1 MKKKLLSIVL
11 ALSMICA
18 LVPIM
23 ASAETTA
30 TSGTCG
36 ENVTWTLSDDGTLT
50 ISGTGDMEDYSYG
63 NYSPFERNQSIK
75 TVVIENGVTSIGI
88 MMFYYTTSLKS
99 VTIPDSVT
107 SIGNTAFAY
116 CWGLKGITIPDSVKS
131 IGSLAFYDCNDLTN
145 ITIPNSVIVI
155 GNSAFENC
163 DNLTNI
169 IISNSVTDIGETAF
183 RNCKKLTDIKL
194 SNSLTSIPKDM
205 FVQCY
210 ALTNV
215 TIPNSVTSIGEQAFE
230 YCNSLASI
238 IIPKGVESIGSRA
251 FTGCSSLKEINA
263 DLNNQNYSSI
273 DGILF
278 SKDNTTLVRCP
289 EGKKN
294 SYEIPDGVTNIGEQA
309 FYNCTNL
316 TSIEIPNSVTSIGEQ
331 AFHNCTGLTSMSI
344 TNGVTQI
351 GGNSFAYCENLV
363 SIGIPKS
370 VTSIG
375 AGAFNQCSSLTSVY
389 YGGTKEEWN
398 AIDIT
403 WFGNDCLKNATVH
416 YKRDIPLTTAKVTT
430 EKVGEGYTFNVEPA
444 TTYEDCYV
452 YAAMYDENG
461 LLTGFERVPLE
472 TSGSTTISVNKTDK
486 VESAKVFVLSDML
499 QPVIQAQEFNI
510 E

>member
-75 TVVIENGVTSIGI
+75 TVVIENGVTSIGN

-194 SNSLTSIPKDM
+194 SNSL
-205 FVQCY
+205 
-210 ALTNV
+210 
-215 TIPNSVTSIGEQAFE
+215 TSIGEQAFE

>member
-75 TVVIENGVTSIGI
+75 TVVIENGVTSIGN

-131 IGSLAFYDCNDLTN
+131 IGSLAFYDCND
-145 ITIPNSVIVI
+145 
-155 GNSAFENC
+155 
-163 DNLTNI
+163 LTNI

>member
-75 TVVIENGVTSIGI
+75 TVVIENGVTSIGN

-116 CWGLKGITIPDSVKS
+116 CWGLKGITIPD
-131 IGSLAFYDCNDLTN
+131 
-145 ITIPNSVIVI
+145 SVIVI

>member
-75 TVVIENGVTSIGI
+75 TVVIENGVTSIGN

-316 TSIEIPNSVTSIGEQ
+316 TSIEIPN
-331 AFHNCTGLTSMSI
+331 
-344 TNGVTQI
+344 GVTQI

>member
-1 MKKKLLSIVL
+1 
-11 ALSMICA
+11 
-18 LVPIM
+18 
-23 ASAETTA
+23 
-30 TSGTCG
+30 
-36 ENVTWTLSDDGTLT
+36 
-50 ISGTGDMEDYSYG
+50 
-63 NYSPFERNQSIK
+63 
-75 TVVIENGVTSIGI
+75 
-88 MMFYYTTSLKS
+88 
-99 VTIPDSVT
+99 
-107 SIGNTAFAY
+107 
-116 CWGLKGITIPDSVKS
+116 
-131 IGSLAFYDCNDLTN
+131 
-145 ITIPNSVIVI
+145 
-155 GNSAFENC
+155 
-163 DNLTNI
+163 
-169 IISNSVTDIGETAF
+169 
-183 RNCKKLTDIKL
+183 
-194 SNSLTSIPKDM
+194 M

>member
-1 MKKKLLSIVL
+1 M
-11 ALSMICA
+11 
-18 LVPIM
+18 
-23 ASAETTA
+23 
-30 TSGTCG
+30 
-36 ENVTWTLSDDGTLT
+36 
-50 ISGTGDMEDYSYG
+50 
-63 NYSPFERNQSIK
+63 
-75 TVVIENGVTSIGI
+75 
-88 MMFYYTTSLKS
+88 
-99 VTIPDSVT
+99 
-107 SIGNTAFAY
+107 
-116 CWGLKGITIPDSVKS
+116 
-131 IGSLAFYDCNDLTN
+131 
-145 ITIPNSVIVI
+145 
-155 GNSAFENC
+155 
-163 DNLTNI
+163 
-169 IISNSVTDIGETAF
+169 
-183 RNCKKLTDIKL
+183 
-194 SNSLTSIPKDM
+194 
-205 FVQCY
+205 
-210 ALTNV
+210 
-215 TIPNSVTSIGEQAFE
+215 
-230 YCNSLASI
+230 
-238 IIPKGVESIGSRA
+238 
-251 FTGCSSLKEINA
+251 
-263 DLNNQNYSSI
+263 
-273 DGILF
+273 
-278 SKDNTTLVRCP
+278 
-289 EGKKN
+289 
-294 SYEIPDGVTNIGEQA
+294 
-309 FYNCTNL
+309 
-316 TSIEIPNSVTSIGEQ
+316 TSIGEQ

>member
-75 TVVIENGVTSIGI
+75 TVVIENGVTSIGN

-316 TSIEIPNSVTSIGEQ
+316 TS
-331 AFHNCTGLTSMSI
+331 MSI

>member
-1 MKKKLLSIVL
+1 
-11 ALSMICA
+11 
-18 LVPIM
+18 
-23 ASAETTA
+23 
-30 TSGTCG
+30 
-36 ENVTWTLSDDGTLT
+36 
-50 ISGTGDMEDYSYG
+50 
-63 NYSPFERNQSIK
+63 
-75 TVVIENGVTSIGI
+75 
-88 MMFYYTTSLKS
+88 
-99 VTIPDSVT
+99 
-107 SIGNTAFAY
+107 
-116 CWGLKGITIPDSVKS
+116 
-131 IGSLAFYDCNDLTN
+131 
-145 ITIPNSVIVI
+145 
-155 GNSAFENC
+155 
-163 DNLTNI
+163 
-169 IISNSVTDIGETAF
+169 
-183 RNCKKLTDIKL
+183 
-194 SNSLTSIPKDM
+194 M

-294 SYEIPDGVTNIGEQA
+294 SYEIPDG
-309 FYNCTNL
+309 
-316 TSIEIPNSVTSIGEQ
+316 VTSIGEQ

>member
-1 MKKKLLSIVL
+1 M
-11 ALSMICA
+11 
-18 LVPIM
+18 LV
-23 ASAETTA
+23 A
-30 TSGTCG
+30 
-36 ENVTWTLSDDGTLT
+36 
-50 ISGTGDMEDYSYG
+50 
-63 NYSPFERNQSIK
+63 R
-75 TVVIENGVTSIGI
+75 
-88 MMFYYTTSLKS
+88 
-99 VTIPDSVT
+99 
-107 SIGNTAFAY
+107 
-116 CWGLKGITIPDSVKS
+116 
-131 IGSLAFYDCNDLTN
+131 
-145 ITIPNSVIVI
+145 
-155 GNSAFENC
+155 FENC

-430 EKVGEGYTFNVEPA
+430 EKVGEEYTFNVEPA